1 MELCL
6 QKHPRLFVSTKLA
19 LWTVVFRRSNLSNK
33 RQHRHKSMDCQ
44 LNKLDKYKQKSIEKI
59 KVSLECLDI
68 NIEKTDDPQEKQR
81 WMVVRKGIRN
91 TLDSYNSSAEIQIC
105 ALESTSGRGEA
116 KWLDIDHSVSK
127 KDVHEHM
134 FPFYKDQT
142 RVKTYAISKC
152 VNPFATAL
160 IYPRWLAGHHNL
172 PRNNELPLYFCKQLY
187 AEIYEQKSV
196 DYTSTPHNAVKH
208 QYQRK
213 DDGSA
218 QKKRR
223 LDQYMSTEH
232 ICPPYDDDKFI
243 HANIVSP
250 GDVAQTSG
258 EELQKSCTPAI
269 HLLHAYQYISV
280 RDGISLDSVHSRV
293 KCRVEKSMTNSPAAT
308 INEYHPT
315 AVSEIK
321 SGSSDEE
328 LLVDEAATAKPGSPK
343 GHLSAAAS
351 EYLPSIVSGIKPGL
365 SKGFLFDDAANAD
378 EYPHMTVS
386 EIILGSSGKWVLI
399 DDAATAK
406 AESYKGLLSD
416 DAAAA
421 NEYLPSIVSGI
432 QPGPSKGLLFDDAAT
447 TDEYP
452 RSIVPEIISGSS
464 EGHLSDGMNIPELD
478 MSFSTDNPI
487 EYFTN
492 YLDNAT
498 TDEAYQFQGFDNQFF
513 EHGSHDVDGREDEWF
528 NGLDLFVHGS
538 PDVDGREDEW
548 FNGLDLF
555 VHGSHDVDGWG
566 DPWLNGLDL

>member
-1 MELCL
+1 
-6 QKHPRLFVSTKLA
+6 
-19 LWTVVFRRSNLSNK
+19 
-33 RQHRHKSMDCQ
+33 
-44 LNKLDKYKQKSIEKI
+44 
-59 KVSLECLDI
+59 
-68 NIEKTDDPQEKQR
+68 
-81 WMVVRKGIRN
+81 
-91 TLDSYNSSAEIQIC
+91 
-105 ALESTSGRGEA
+105 
-116 KWLDIDHSVSK
+116 
-127 KDVHEHM
+127 
-134 FPFYKDQT
+134 
-142 RVKTYAISKC
+142 
-152 VNPFATAL
+152 
-160 IYPRWLAGHHNL
+160 
-172 PRNNELPLYFCKQLY
+172 
-187 AEIYEQKSV
+187 
-196 DYTSTPHNAVKH
+196 
-208 QYQRK
+208 
-213 DDGSA
+213 
-218 QKKRR
+218 
-223 LDQYMSTEH
+223 MSTEH
-232 ICPPYDDDKFI
+232 IFPPYDDDKFI

-293 KCRVEKSMTNSPAAT
+293 KCHVEKSMTNSPAAT

-321 SGSSDEE
+321 SGSSDKE
-328 LLVDEAATAKPGSPK
+328 LLFDDAATAKPGSPK

-365 SKGFLFDDAANAD
+365 SKGLLFDDAANAD
-378 EYPHMTVS
+378 EYPHITVS

-464 EGHLSDGMNIPELD
+464 GKGLLIDDAAIAKAGSSKGLLSDDVAAANEYLPSIVSGIKPESSKGLLFDDAANVDEYPHITVSEIISGSSGKQALIYDAATAKAESSKGLLSDDAAAANEYLPNIVSEIKPGSSKGLVFDDATTNDEYLHSIVSEIISGSCKGHLSDEMNIPELD
-478 MSFSTDNPI
+478 MSFPTVNPI

-492 YLDNAT
+492 YLDIAT
-498 TDEAYQFQGFDNQFF
+498 TDEAYQFQGSDNQVM
-513 EHGSHDVDGREDEWF
+513 EI
-528 NGLDLFVHGS
+528 
-538 PDVDGREDEW
+538 
-548 FNGLDLF
+548 
-555 VHGSHDVDGWG
+555 WG
-566 DPWLNGLDL
+566 IN